1 MGFLKRSLMARL
13 LVCYMLLTI
22 VPLAAIGYIGYYSGR
37 QAMINSVEAHLG
49 SVVTLKEQEMQRWL
63 KHLNHA
69 VAWVAESPRVINDV
83 KVMAAHSD
91 PDTEY
96 QAAHD
101 SLVNEFQRISSL
113 EQLPALLLLN
123 IAGGQITA
131 ASDISWEG
139 KFRENESYFLEGKKG
154 SYVSDRF
161 YSLTLS
167 QPTMVASAPV
177 KDSSGQL
184 LAVIAAHA
192 NLGQLT
198 EVMTERSGLGETGE
212 TYLVSKNNLLLT
224 ESRFEPGV
232 AFRKWVFT
240 EGVSR
245 ALKGESGTSLYL
257 DYRGEP
263 IIGTYRWIE
272 SMGLVLLT
280 EIDQSE
286 AFAPVYD
293 LRNIIVGVAGIVFVI
308 TAGVEML
315 FVRQIT
321 RPLSRLADY
330 AERVGRGEYT
340 AEVEI
345 RGKDEVAAVAT
356 GVKIMVGQLL
366 EMQERLLI
374 SERLAILG
382 QFSGSISHELRNPL
396 GVIDSSVYYLKT
408 KLKDADAKVR
418 EHLDRIKSSVG
429 NSNAIIESLLNL
441 TRMKEPKVTRLD
453 LRAATS
459 DAIAAAKIPASLN
472 VIQDLPEQEVLV
484 DADQEQLRM
493 AFKNIINNAN
503 EAMEAMDGNG
513 TLTVTVGRTADG
525 GAVVSFADTGT
536 GIAAEDLDRVFQP
549 LFSNK
554 AKGIGFGL
562 SIAKMVIDKHGGTIQ
577 ARSEPGKWAIITLWL
592 PPYKNK
598 EAEV

>member
-374 SERLAILG
+374 SERLATLG